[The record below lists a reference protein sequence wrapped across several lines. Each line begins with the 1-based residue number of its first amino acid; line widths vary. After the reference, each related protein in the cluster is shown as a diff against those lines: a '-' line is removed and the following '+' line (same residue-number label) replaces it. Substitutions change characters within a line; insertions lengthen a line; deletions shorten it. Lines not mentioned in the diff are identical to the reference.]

1 MHDCCFIGVLETKVP
16 HTTFQNSVL
25 VIAGGYD
32 ELVQENIDY
41 YEELKGL
48 ITNLGIEKRVVMLK
62 VRNFPR
68 TNLSLLIFCIPF

>member
-1 MHDCCFIGVLETKVP
+1 
-16 HTTFQNSVL
+16 VL

-48 ITNLGIEKRVVMLK
+48 ITNLGLDKRVIMLR
-62 VRNFPR
+62 VGAD
-68 TNLSLLIFCIPF
+68 